1 MKQSLLTLILVFSFT
16 CSYSQSDTLRMGLEE
31 VVRMAQ
37 TGAPDVQIAETAV
50 KNGFWRYQSFLAD
63 YRPQISFGATLPNLN
78 RSIQA
83 ITLPDGSDVFIDRA
97 LMSNVANLSLG
108 QDVALTGGSIFAQT
122 GLERIDLFETDNNPG
137 STSYLS
143 TPFAIGFQQPLF
155 QFNALKW
162 ARKIQPLVYEEAQ
175 RAFSEDM
182 EDVAFNAAQLFFDVL
197 VAQISLDAAKRDK
210 RDADTLLVISRGRFD
225 VGRIAET
232 ELLQI
237 ELSAMNAD
245 AALASSMLALQ
256 TSTEALRNFLG
267 IQEAV
272 YFEPA
277 TPGEIPVFDID
288 ADQAL
293 SLARLNRS
301 ESVTFER
308 QLREAEQEVARAKG
322 TTGPSA
328 DINGYFALS
337 QTANMF
343 GDAYVDPLDQQ
354 RLNVQLN
361 VPIADWGK
369 ARSRI
374 EIAKSNQELTQL
386 QVQQNRIN
394 FEQEILIKVQQFSL
408 LRNQV
413 DLQLRAYDVAQ
424 RQLDITRQ
432 RYRIGKIAIAD
443 LNISIGQEANA
454 RAAYVSA
461 LRDFWLAYYDLRRLT
476 LYDFENQQS
485 LKRTSRGN
493 D

>member
-1 MKQSLLTLILVFSFT
+1 MKQLFFLFCLSLATTI
-16 CSYSQSDTLRMGLEE
+16 SYAQPDTLRMGLEE

-37 TGAPDVQIAETAV
+37 TGAPDVQIAQTAV

-78 RSIQA
+78 RSIQT
-83 ITLPDGSDVFIDRA
+83 ITLPNGSDAFIDRA
-97 LMSNVANLSLG
+97 LMSNLANLSLE

-122 GLERIDLFETDNNPG
+122 GLERIDIFETDNNPG

-162 ARKIQPLVYEEAQ
+162 AKKIQPLVYEEAQ
-175 RAFSEDM
+175 REYSEDV
-182 EDVAFNAAQLFFDVL
+182 ENVAYNAAVLFFDVL
-197 VAQISLDAAKRDK
+197 VAQLNLDAARRDK

-245 AALASSMLALQ
+245 ASLASSMLDLQ

-277 TPGEIPVFDID
+277 TPGRIPVFDID
-288 ADQAL
+288 ADRAL
-293 SLARLNRS
+293 SLARQNRS
-301 ESVTFER
+301 ESIGFER
-308 QLREAEQEVARAKG
+308 QLREAERELARARG

-343 GDAYVDPLDQQ
+343 GDAYVDPLDQE
-354 RLNVQLN
+354 RLNIRLN

-369 ARSRI
+369 AKSRR
-374 EIAKSNQELTQL
+374 EIARSNQELTQL

-413 DLQLRAYDVAQ
+413 DLALRAYDVAR
-424 RQLDITRQ
+424 RQLEITRQ

-443 LNISIGQEANA
+443 LNISISQEASA

-476 LYDFENQQS
+476 LYDFENQES
-485 LKRTSRGN
+485 LKRSRE
-493 D
+493 

>member
-1 MKQSLLTLILVFSFT
+1 MKHYFFVVLLALSGNLA
-16 CSYSQSDTLRMGLEE
+16 QAQPDTLRMGLEE

-78 RSIQA
+78 RSIQT
-83 ITLPDGSDVFIDRA
+83 ITLPNGSDAFIDRA
-97 LMSNVANLSLG
+97 LMSNLANLSLE

-122 GLERIDLFETDNNPG
+122 ALERIDIFETDNNPG

-162 ARKIQPLVYEEAQ
+162 AKEIQPLVYDEAQ
-175 RAFSEDM
+175 RAFSEDL
-182 EDVAFNAAQLFFDVL
+182 EDVAYNAALLFFDVL
-197 VAQISLDAAKRDK
+197 VAQLNLEAAQRDK

-245 AALASSMLALQ
+245 ASLASSRLDLQ

-293 SLARLNRS
+293 SLARQNRS
-301 ESVTFER
+301 ESVGFER
-308 QLREAEQEVARAKG
+308 QLREADREVARAKG

-343 GDAYVDPLDQQ
+343 GDAYVDPLDQE
-354 RLNVQLN
+354 RLNIRLN

-374 EIAKSNQELTQL
+374 EIARSNQELTQL
-386 QVQQNRIN
+386 QVRQNRVN

-413 DLQLRAYDVAQ
+413 DLALRAYDVAR
-424 RQLDITRQ
+424 RQLEITRQ

-443 LNISIGQEANA
+443 LNISISQEASA

-485 LKRTSRGN
+485 LKQSRE
-493 D
+493 

>member
-1 MKQSLLTLILVFSFT
+1 
-16 CSYSQSDTLRMGLEE
+16 
-31 VVRMAQ
+31 
-37 TGAPDVQIAETAV
+37 
-50 KNGFWRYQSFLAD
+50 
-63 YRPQISFGATLPNLN
+63 
-78 RSIQA
+78 
-83 ITLPDGSDVFIDRA
+83 
-97 LMSNVANLSLG
+97 
-108 QDVALTGGSIFAQT
+108 
-122 GLERIDLFETDNNPG
+122 
-137 STSYLS
+137 
-143 TPFAIGFQQPLF
+143 
-155 QFNALKW
+155 
-162 ARKIQPLVYEEAQ
+162 
-175 RAFSEDM
+175 
-182 EDVAFNAAQLFFDVL
+182 
-197 VAQISLDAAKRDK
+197 
-210 RDADTLLVISRGRFD
+210 
-225 VGRIAET
+225 
-232 ELLQI
+232 
-237 ELSAMNAD
+237 
-245 AALASSMLALQ
+245 
-256 TSTEALRNFLG
+256 
-267 IQEAV
+267 
-272 YFEPA
+272 
-277 TPGEIPVFDID
+277 
-288 ADQAL
+288 
-293 SLARLNRS
+293 
-301 ESVTFER
+301 
-308 QLREAEQEVARAKG
+308 
-322 TTGPSA
+322 GPSA

>member
-1 MKQSLLTLILVFSFT
+1 MKRLLLLLIFT
-16 CSYSQSDTLRMGLEE
+16 PAFNAAALAQPDTLRMGLQE

-37 TGAPDVQIAETAV
+37 AGAPDVQIAKTAV
-50 KNGFWRYQSFLAD
+50 ENGFWRYQSFLAD
-63 YRPQISFGATLPNLN
+63 YRPQINFGATLPNLN
-78 RSIQA
+78 RSIQT
-83 ITLPDGSDVFIDRA
+83 ITLPDGSDAFIDRA
-97 LMSNVANLSLG
+97 LMSNLANLSLE

-122 GLERIDLFETDNNPG
+122 GLERIDIFETDTNPG

-155 QFNALKW
+155 QYNALKW
-162 ARKIQPLVYEEAQ
+162 AKRIQPLVYEEAQ
-175 RAFSEDM
+175 REFSEDM
-182 EDVAFNAAQLFFDVL
+182 ENVAYSAALLFFDVL
-197 VAQISLDAAKRDK
+197 VAQLNLEAARRDK
-210 RDADTLLVISRGRFD
+210 RDADTLLVISRGRYE

-245 AALASSMLALQ
+245 AALAASQLDLQ

-267 IQEAV
+267 LQNAV

-277 TPGEIPVFDID
+277 TPDEIPVFDID

-293 SLARLNRS
+293 DLARRNRS
-301 ESVTFER
+301 ESVAFER
-308 QLREAEQEVARAKG
+308 QLQEAEQEVARAKG

-337 QTANMF
+337 QTANRF
-343 GDAYVDPLDQQ
+343 DDAYVDPLDQE
-354 RLNVQLN
+354 RLNIRLN

-369 ARSRI
+369 AKSRI
-374 EIAKSNQELTQL
+374 EIARSNQELTQL
-386 QVQQNRIN
+386 QVQQNRVD

-413 DLQLRAYDVAQ
+413 DLALRAYDVAR
-424 RQLDITRQ
+424 RQLEITRQ

-443 LNISIGQEANA
+443 LNISISQEASA

-485 LKRTSRGN
+485 LKRSRE
-493 D
+493 

>member
-1 MKQSLLTLILVFSFT
+1 MGLKAQP
-16 CSYSQSDTLRMGLEE
+16 DTLRMGLEE

-37 TGAPDVQIAETAV
+37 TGAPDVQIAQTAV
-50 KNGFWRYQSFLAD
+50 ENGFWRYQSFLAD

-78 RSIQA
+78 RSIQT
-83 ITLPDGSDVFIDRA
+83 ITLPNGSDAFIDRA
-97 LMSNVANLSLG
+97 LMSNLANLSLE

-122 GLERIDLFETDNNPG
+122 GLERIDLFETDNNPA

-162 ARKIQPLVYEEAQ
+162 AKKIQPLVYEEAQ
-175 RAFSEDM
+175 REYSEDV
-182 EDVAFNAAQLFFDVL
+182 ENVAYNAAALFFDVL
-197 VAQISLDAAKRDK
+197 VAQLSLDAARRDK

-245 AALASSMLALQ
+245 AALASSALDLQ

-277 TPGEIPVFDID
+277 TPSEIPVFEVD
-288 ADQAL
+288 AGQAL
-293 SLARLNRS
+293 SLARQNRS
-301 ESVTFER
+301 EAVGFER
-308 QLREAEQEVARAKG
+308 QLREAERELARARG

-343 GDAYVDPLDQQ
+343 GDAYVDPLDQE
-354 RLNVQLN
+354 RLNIRLN

-369 ARSRI
+369 AKSRR
-374 EIAKSNQELTQL
+374 EIARSNQELTQL

-413 DLQLRAYDVAQ
+413 ALALRAYDVAR
-424 RQLDITRQ
+424 RQLEITRQ

-443 LNISIGQEANA
+443 LNISISQEASA

-476 LYDFENQQS
+476 LYDFENQES
-485 LKRTSRGN
+485 LKRSRE
-493 D
+493 